1 MISNPESSK
10 TDHPLTLPFFPSHRN
25 DRFVMETL
33 AVSVEQGAVVAKADS
48 HVAIIDMTTGK
59 RADMPPEML
68 NAVTAFT

>member
-1 MISNPESSK
+1 
-10 TDHPLTLPFFPSHRN
+10 
-25 DRFVMETL
+25 METL

-48 HVAIIDMTTGK
+48 HVAIIDMATGK